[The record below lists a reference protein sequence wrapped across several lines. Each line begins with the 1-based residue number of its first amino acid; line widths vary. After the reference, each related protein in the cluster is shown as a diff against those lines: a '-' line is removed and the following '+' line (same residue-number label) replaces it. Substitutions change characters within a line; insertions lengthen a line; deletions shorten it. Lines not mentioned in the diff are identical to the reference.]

1 MRLLTYNFLQCPKT
15 KTFPL
20 ILEPTQ
26 VETIETE
33 YNKEFLIR
41 MLPRLDWNLVRQVS
55 RQFAFGELP
64 EALPTETSDEAIF
77 RVLHKV
83 LLEVSNASLT
93 PTHTKERQTHIK
105 EGVLRSQDG
114 TTYPIRNGIPNML
127 ITQVEEEQSS

>member
-33 YNKEFLIR
+33 YNKEFILR
-41 MLPRLDWNLVRQVS
+41 MIPRLDWNLVRQVS

-64 EALPTETSDEAIF
+64 QVAPKESTEDEETF
-77 RVLHKV
+77 RLLHKM
-83 LLEVSNASLT
+83 LLE
-93 PTHTKERQTHIK
+93 THIK
-105 EGVLRSQDG
+105 EGVLKSQDG
-114 TTYPIRNGIPNML
+114 TIYPIKDGIPNML
-127 ITQVEEEQSS
+127 ITQVNDE